1 VGGQQTGGSV
11 KTWTGSDPSR
21 HKHVDLVT
29 AIDGARHYQGA
40 GPGNA
45 CQKPSKSTAACSAP
59 INTVTMYI
67 SRLLYQGV
75 ESPVCQDGVANTQ
88 AQVELLRALPCSLAD
103 TAQLALLLLA
113 Q

>member
-1 VGGQQTGGSV
+1 
-11 KTWTGSDPSR
+11 
-21 HKHVDLVT
+21 
-29 AIDGARHYQGA
+29 
-40 GPGNA
+40 
-45 CQKPSKSTAACSAP
+45 
-59 INTVTMYI
+59 VTMYI